1 MFLCLKWGRP
11 ATFEKRL
18 YLDLN
23 CGISFTIWKITSQC
37 YNSLDVCSTVKIP
50 CYCIHPDGR
59 GKKMMLLLWLF
70 SSVLVSVLYKCCL
83 SLCFNF
89 VRKMEKIPAS
99 SLVFSALL
107 EKLEIEK
114 TFENNHA
121 DNIFFSSHI
130 HLVLTVSKISTCL
143 IQTTIRML
151 LREPVEL
158 FSLIALLHI
167 GCPTLWHSV

>member
-1 MFLCLKWGRP
+1 
-11 ATFEKRL
+11 
-18 YLDLN
+18 
-23 CGISFTIWKITSQC
+23 
-37 YNSLDVCSTVKIP
+37 
-50 CYCIHPDGR
+50 
-59 GKKMMLLLWLF
+59 
-70 SSVLVSVLYKCCL
+70 
-83 SLCFNF
+83 
-89 VRKMEKIPAS
+89 MEKIPAS

-121 DNIFFSSHI
+121 DNIFFSSHV

-158 FSLIALLHI
+158 FSLIALLLI